1 MLGGGGVLGA
11 ARMFPLTKKQNE
23 KLACLNIVS
32 EKANRIK
39 KLSGESLMTAAC
51 QQSKC

>member
-1 MLGGGGVLGA
+1 MHGA

-23 KLACLNIVS
+23 KLACLNIVN
-32 EKANRIK
+32 EKANRSK
-39 KLSGESLMTAAC
+39 TFSGDNLMTAAC